1 MSLSDQS
8 VGTIRQ
14 WMIGN
19 GILLGCYL
27 GFFHLSLIVAFPG
40 SLVVGI
46 LFAATTSI
54 LCLRYRR
61 LFLNRY
67 EGLFYQ
73 VIPLDIL
80 LESLIP
86 YHSGYSFY
94 VCALAFWLVF
104 VSYRLAICR
113 FSTAKL
119 RTFTSSPRGR
129 AGGG

>member
-1 MSLSDQS
+1 MPQQT

-14 WMIGN
+14 WMIWN

-27 GFFHLSLIVAFPG
+27 GFFHLCLLVDFPG

-46 LFAATTSI
+46 LFAAATSI

-67 EGLFYQ
+67 EGLFYSA
-73 VIPLDIL
+73 IPLDIL

-94 VCALAFWLVF
+94 FCALAFWLVF
-104 VSYRLAICR
+104 ISYRCIVCSFPTGEIKAFR
-113 FSTAKL
+113 
-119 RTFTSSPRGR
+119 
-129 AGGG
+129 